1 MSRRRTVRRWHHVV
15 GLVGPNEVKD
25 LQRRVHDYH
34 TKIIASHDG
43 LQKAK
48 PGTIPALREH
58 DWVDLG
64 MRIIAFEDENW
75 TAWNPMNYVFAGAA
89 YDRGRGLIE
98 ELDTWRDQ
106 LAAWDAPD
114 VPAPLPVPHSD
125 LGLAGG
131 LGFALAA
138 VVAIMVM
145 RELK

>member
-1 MSRRRTVRRWHHVV
+1 MTRRTVRTWHSVV
-15 GLVGPNEVKD
+15 GLVGPSEVKD

-43 LQKAK
+43 LQKADPSK
-48 PGTIPALREH
+48 ISAMREH
-58 DWVDLG
+58 EWTDLG

-106 LAAWDAPD
+106 LAAWKAPD
-114 VPAPLPVPHSD
+114 VPDPLPVPHSD

-138 VVAIMVM
+138 VVAIMLM